1 MLAVSDDLCS
11 ACEKEDRKENAELCE
26 DCLEH
31 VQAGSIFF
39 IEIENGSEE
48 EPVRTGRTW
57 EIKKDL
63 VQTTISEPMRSV
75 ILTLGFTYVTQEM
88 AETLMLG

>member
-39 IEIENGSEE
+39 IEIENGSEQ
-48 EPVRTGRTW
+48 EPIRTGRTW

-88 AETLMLG
+88 SQTLMLG

>member
-1 MLAVSDDLCS
+1 MSDDLCS
-11 ACEKEDRKENAELCE
+11 VCENEDRKETAELCE
-26 DCLEH
+26 HCLEH

-39 IEIENGSEE
+39 IEIENGSEQ

-63 VQTTISEPMRSV
+63 VKTTISEPMRSV

>member
-1 MLAVSDDLCS
+1 MQIDMECAV
-11 ACEKEDRKENAELCE
+11 CEKEDRKENAELCE

-31 VQAGSIFF
+31 VRAGSIFF
-39 IEIENGSEE
+39 IEIENGSEQ

-57 EIKKDL
+57 EIKREL
-63 VQTTISEPMRSV
+63 VQTTIMEPMRSV

-88 AETLMLG
+88 SQTLMLG

>member
-1 MLAVSDDLCS
+1 MQIDMECAV
-11 ACEKEDRKENAELCE
+11 CEKEDRKESAELCE

-39 IEIENGSEE
+39 IEIENGTEE

-63 VQTTISEPMRSV
+63 VETSISEPMRSV

-88 AETLMLG
+88 SETLMLG